1 MRDIGLR
8 SLLPLCSLKSKRFA
22 EKCFDAVCRDRSPFD
37 VEEGEVQNMEDRT
50 QRRVLPRAGIL
61 DKADDL

>member
-8 SLLPLCSLKSKRFA
+8 SLLLLCSLKSKRFA
-22 EKCFDAVCRDRSPFD
+22 EKCFDAVCRDRSTFD

-50 QRRVLPRAGIL
+50 QRRVLPRAGIR